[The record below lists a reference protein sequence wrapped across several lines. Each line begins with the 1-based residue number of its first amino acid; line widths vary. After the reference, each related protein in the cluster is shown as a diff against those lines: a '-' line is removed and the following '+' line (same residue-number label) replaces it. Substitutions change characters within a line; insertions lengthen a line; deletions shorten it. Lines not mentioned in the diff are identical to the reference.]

1 MRAALGGK
9 ASRAPMPARQRRP
22 VRRAAGRE
30 PRSLP
35 RCPVT
40 GISARYDAS
49 VLLGSETCSAL
60 LHRRLREPV
69 RNTSFGGIALV
80 VAAAL
85 TPAVLGQGA
94 VRDTCCATYPVLI
107 NG

>member
-1 MRAALGGK
+1 MNLVRAA
-9 ASRAPMPARQRRP
+9 
-22 VRRAAGRE
+22 
-30 PRSLP
+30 
-35 RCPVT
+35 CP
-40 GISARYDAS
+40 

-60 LHRRLREPV
+60 LHRRLGEPV
-69 RNTSFGGIALV
+69 RNTSFCGVALV

>member
-1 MRAALGGK
+1 MLDEQIG
-9 ASRAPMPARQRRP
+9 
-22 VRRAAGRE
+22 
-30 PRSLP
+30 
-35 RCPVT
+35 CPVSPNLRQSRRS
-40 GISARYDAS
+40 I
-49 VLLGSETCSAL
+49 LLGSETCSAL

-69 RNTSFGGIALV
+69 RNTSFRGVALV

>member
-1 MRAALGGK
+1 
-9 ASRAPMPARQRRP
+9 
-22 VRRAAGRE
+22 
-30 PRSLP
+30 
-35 RCPVT
+35 
-40 GISARYDAS
+40 
-49 VLLGSETCSAL
+49 

-69 RNTSFGGIALV
+69 RNTSFRGVALV

>member
-1 MRAALGGK
+1 MKQENRD
-9 ASRAPMPARQRRP
+9 
-22 VRRAAGRE
+22 
-30 PRSLP
+30 
-35 RCPVT
+35 CPV
-40 GISARYDAS
+40 SVNLVQPQRP
-49 VLLGSETCSAL
+49 VLLGSETCRAL

-69 RNTSFGGIALV
+69 RNTLFCGVAPV